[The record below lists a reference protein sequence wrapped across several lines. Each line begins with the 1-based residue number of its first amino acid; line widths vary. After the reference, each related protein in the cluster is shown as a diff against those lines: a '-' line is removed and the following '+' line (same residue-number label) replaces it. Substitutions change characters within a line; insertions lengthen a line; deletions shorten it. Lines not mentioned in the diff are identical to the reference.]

1 MGVEILSDTVGKLK
15 NMKTLHTLK
24 NTVAEN
30 KIHSLGDTQLDGNA
44 KALYYQIVASQAELN
59 CEKLV
64 DTR

>member
-1 MGVEILSDTVGKLK
+1 MGELK
-15 NMKTLHTLK
+15 GMETLHTLK

-44 KALYYQIVASQAELN
+44 KAFYYQIVASQAKVN
-59 CEKLV
+59 CEKLG

>member
-1 MGVEILSDTVGKLK
+1 ME
-15 NMKTLHTLK
+15 TLHTLK